1 MIEATIRLEE
11 LERKQKSQ
19 STTRPYQYQLAKK
32 SLDQNWRQ
40 DILTLQ
46 TVHHVHLKAL
56 HQHLHQH
63 TRISHQRIRK
73 NLTTRRRH
81 PRNIKQYLIL
91 LRHPHRAKN
100 RIKFEVNCIGKQK
113 KKKKKKKKKKVLAL
127 IPC

>member
-63 TRISHQRIRK
+63 TRISHQGIRK
-73 NLTTRRRH
+73 NLTTRR
-81 PRNIKQYLIL
+81 
-91 LRHPHRAKN
+91 RHPHRAKN
-100 RIKFEVNCIGKQK
+100 RIKFEVNCIGKQRMRKEK
-113 KKKKKKKKKKVLAL
+113 KKNTVEQ
-127 IPC
+127 